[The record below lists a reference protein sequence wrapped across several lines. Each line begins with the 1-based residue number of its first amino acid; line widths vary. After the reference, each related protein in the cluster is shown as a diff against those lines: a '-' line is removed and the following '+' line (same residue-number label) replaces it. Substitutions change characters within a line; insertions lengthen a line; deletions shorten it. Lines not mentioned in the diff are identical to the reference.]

1 MHITLTRSM
10 TIMNRFTKRTPKR
23 RRASSDFQRTCI
35 IDDAIYGSRLQL
47 RTVESQVAQSR
58 PQISNSS
65 KVKVFENN
73 YDESAMIFEWST
85 LEQYFKAVGHKIAG
99 QLNNLIKVQKALKDF
114 GINGGYYI
122 KGKYIIFRGNQKK
135 RIYIKGI
142 KYLKN
147 NAMLLRL
154 NIGVRS
160 LKSSV
165 KSGLKGVLGIS
176 FVVLVL
182 SNIEHLLTGDV
193 VKFITFGAVDFSF
206 SVIGAVM
213 GTVAASLV
221 TKTTFITSA
230 VITAATPIAIAIG
243 VVVLATWLDKKY
255 QLKQKLYEL
264 VVNELEMFETNLRSV
279 SREIRWIMTTDDGA
293 FYFMSRLIGN

>member
-1 MHITLTRSM
+1 M
-10 TIMNRFTKRTPKR
+10 
-23 RRASSDFQRTCI
+23 
-35 IDDAIYGSRLQL
+35 
-47 RTVESQVAQSR
+47 AQSR